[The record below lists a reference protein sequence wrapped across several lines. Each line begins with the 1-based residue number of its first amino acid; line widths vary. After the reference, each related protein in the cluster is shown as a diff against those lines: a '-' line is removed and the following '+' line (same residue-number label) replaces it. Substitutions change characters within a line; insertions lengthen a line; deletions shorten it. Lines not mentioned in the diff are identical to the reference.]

1 MFALTVL
8 ARLRAMQ
15 VLDLRKLSRSL
26 SIQATTTLSRQTEMP
41 AKIFGENKLNKFYN
55 IQISRVS
62 RNYR

>member
-41 AKIFGENKLNKFYN
+41 AKIFGENK
-55 IQISRVS
+55 
-62 RNYR
+62 